1 MNTRIH
7 ASYRAAAVLCALL
20 SPLCVPAASAAEG
33 FTLVD
38 GDTGKLTIYGILDGG
53 LLSRSGTGG
62 AYAAQAGTA
71 FSGHKS
77 ELASGL
83 ESESRIGFKGSRT
96 LRNGMT
102 ALFQL
107 EAGIAIDDG
116 KSTLSDKEGNSV
128 FRRKSFVGLSGDL
141 GTVVMGRI
149 DGGRYSVAGKYDPF
163 ANGTVANM
171 ASIQVHGT
179 RADNAVAYISP
190 MWNGLSFLAAYTTSL
205 VGQESPGNKGDGRL
219 WAFIPSY
226 AKGGLDL
233 TLDIEQLQAKGSEEH
248 KLNILAAGA
257 AYDFGPVK
265 LHGYWESIKT
275 DNYKDIFDGTFAT
288 FNALLNHRSWMVGTS
303 APVFGDKARL
313 RASYVALDDKTALDA
328 SCRKWGIGG
337 VYYLSE
343 RSTFIYADV
352 AKINNSANGICSI
365 QPNPARTA
373 VDSGGTGSPAG
384 GYGTRGMDIGISHAF

>member
-1 MNTRIH
+1 MNIKMN
-7 ASYRAAAVLCALL
+7 APLCAGAAVLACL
-20 SPLCVPAASAAEG
+20 SPSGASAEEG
-33 FTLVD
+33 FTIVD
-38 GDTGKLTIYGILDGG
+38 GDKGKLSIYGTLDGG
-53 LLSRSGTGG
+53 FLSRSGDNG
-62 AYAAQAGTA
+62 AYAAQAGTRFA
-71 FSGHKS
+71 GHKS
-77 ELASGL
+77 ELTSGI
-83 ESESRIGFKGSRT
+83 ESESRLGFKGSRD
-96 LRNGMT
+96 LRNGVSVF
-102 ALFQL
+102 FQL
-107 EAGIAIDDG
+107 EAGFAIDDG
-116 KSTLSDKEGNSV
+116 KSTLSDAEGNSV
-128 FRRKSFVGLSGDL
+128 FRRKSFIGLTGQP

-190 MWNGLSFLAAYTTSL
+190 AWNGLSFLAAYTTSL

-226 AKGGLDL
+226 SKGGLDL

-248 KLNILAAGA
+248 KLNILVAGG

-265 LHGYWESIKT
+265 LHAYWESIKT
-275 DNYKDIFDGTFAT
+275 DNYKDIFDGSFAT
-288 FNALLNHRSWMVGTS
+288 YSALLNHRSWMLGAS
-303 APVFGDKARL
+303 APVLGDKAKI
-313 RASYVALDDKTALDA
+313 RASYVVLDDKASLDA
-328 SCRKWGIGG
+328 SCRKWGLGG

-343 RSTFIYADV
+343 RSTYVYADV

-384 GYGTRGMDIGISHAF
+384 GYGTTGFDFGISHSF

>member
-1 MNTRIH
+1 MNIKMN
-7 ASYRAAAVLCALL
+7 APLCAGAAVLACL
-20 SPLCVPAASAAEG
+20 SPSGASAEEG
-33 FTLVD
+33 FTIVD
-38 GDTGKLTIYGILDGG
+38 GDKGKLSIYGTLDGG
-53 LLSRSGTGG
+53 FLSRSGNNG
-62 AYAAQAGTA
+62 AYAAQAGTRFA
-71 FSGHKS
+71 GHKS
-77 ELASGL
+77 ELTSGI
-83 ESESRIGFKGSRT
+83 ESESRLGFKGSRD
-96 LRNGMT
+96 LRNGVSVF
-102 ALFQL
+102 FQL
-107 EAGIAIDDG
+107 EAGFAIDDG
-116 KSTLSDKEGNSV
+116 KSTLSDAEGNSV
-128 FRRKSFVGLSGDL
+128 FRRKSFIGLTGQP

-163 ANGTVANM
+163 SNGTVANM

-190 MWNGLSFLAAYTTSL
+190 AWNGLSFLAAYTTSL

-226 AKGGLDL
+226 SKGGLDL

-248 KLNILAAGA
+248 KLNILVAGG

-265 LHGYWESIKT
+265 LHAYWESIKT
-275 DNYKDIFDGTFAT
+275 DNYKDIFDGSFAT
-288 FNALLNHRSWMVGTS
+288 YSALLNHRSWMLGAS
-303 APVFGDKARL
+303 APVLGDKAKI
-313 RASYVALDDKTALDA
+313 RASYVVLDDKTSLDA
-328 SCRKWGIGG
+328 SCRKWGLGG

-343 RSTFIYADV
+343 RSTYVYADV

-384 GYGTRGMDIGISHAF
+384 GYGTTGFDFGISHSF

>member
-1 MNTRIH
+1 MNIKMN
-7 ASYRAAAVLCALL
+7 APLCAGAAVLACL
-20 SPLCVPAASAAEG
+20 SPSGASAEEG
-33 FTLVD
+33 FTIVD
-38 GDTGKLTIYGILDGG
+38 GDKGKLSIYGTLDGG
-53 LLSRSGTGG
+53 FLSRSGNNG
-62 AYAAQAGTA
+62 AYAAQAGTRFA
-71 FSGHKS
+71 GHKS
-77 ELASGL
+77 ELTSGI
-83 ESESRIGFKGSRT
+83 ESESRLGFKGSRD
-96 LRNGMT
+96 LRNGVSVF
-102 ALFQL
+102 FQL
-107 EAGIAIDDG
+107 EAGFAIDDG
-116 KSTLSDKEGNSV
+116 KSTLSDAEGNSV
-128 FRRKSFVGLSGDL
+128 FRRKSFIGLTGQP

-190 MWNGLSFLAAYTTSL
+190 AWNGLSFLAAYTTSL

-226 AKGGLDL
+226 SKGGLDL

-248 KLNILAAGA
+248 KLNILVAGG

-265 LHGYWESIKT
+265 LHAYWESIKT
-275 DNYKDIFDGTFAT
+275 DNYKDIFDGSFAT
-288 FNALLNHRSWMVGTS
+288 YSALLNHRSWMLGAS
-303 APVFGDKARL
+303 APVLGDKAKI
-313 RASYVALDDKTALDA
+313 RASYVVLDDKTSLDA
-328 SCRKWGIGG
+328 SCRKWGLGG

-343 RSTFIYADV
+343 RSTYVYADV

-384 GYGTRGMDIGISHAF
+384 GYGTTGFDFGISHSF

>member
-1 MNTRIH
+1 MNIKMN
-7 ASYRAAAVLCALL
+7 APLCAGAAVLACL
-20 SPLCVPAASAAEG
+20 SPSGASAEEG
-33 FTLVD
+33 FTIVD
-38 GDTGKLTIYGILDGG
+38 GDKGKLSIYGTLDGG
-53 LLSRSGTGG
+53 FLSRSGNNG
-62 AYAAQAGTA
+62 AYAAQAGTRFA
-71 FSGHKS
+71 GHKS
-77 ELASGL
+77 ELTSGI
-83 ESESRIGFKGSRT
+83 ESESRLGFKGSRD
-96 LRNGMT
+96 LRNGVSVF
-102 ALFQL
+102 FQL
-107 EAGIAIDDG
+107 EAGFAIDDG
-116 KSTLSDKEGNSV
+116 KSTLSDAEGNSV
-128 FRRKSFVGLSGDL
+128 FRRKSFIGLTGQP

-190 MWNGLSFLAAYTTSL
+190 VWNGLSFLAAYTTNL

-226 AKGGLDL
+226 SKGGLDL

-248 KLNILAAGA
+248 KLNILVAGG

-265 LHGYWESIKT
+265 LHAYWESIKT
-275 DNYKDIFDGTFAT
+275 DNYKDIFDGSFAT
-288 FNALLNHRSWMVGTS
+288 YSALLNHRSWMLGAS
-303 APVFGDKARL
+303 APVLGDKAKI
-313 RASYVALDDKTALDA
+313 RASYVVLDDKTSLDA
-328 SCRKWGIGG
+328 SCRKWGLGG

-343 RSTFIYADV
+343 RSTYVYADV

-384 GYGTRGMDIGISHAF
+384 GYGTTGFDFGISHSF

>member
-233 TLDIEQLQAKGSEEH
+233 TLDIEQLQAK
-248 KLNILAAGA
+248 
-257 AYDFGPVK
+257 V
-265 LHGYWESIKT
+265 HGYWESIKT